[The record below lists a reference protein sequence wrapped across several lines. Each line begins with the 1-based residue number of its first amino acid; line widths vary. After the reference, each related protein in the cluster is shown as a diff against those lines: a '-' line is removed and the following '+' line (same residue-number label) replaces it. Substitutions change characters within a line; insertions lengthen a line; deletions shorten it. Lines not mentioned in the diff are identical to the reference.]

1 MISDMDEFAAKVL
14 ARLQNR
20 CARVEC
26 CSYDIRKKAEVAFS
40 ETADENIVEEIME
53 SLQRE
58 GYVNDLRYASAFAR
72 EKASLTGWG
81 PVKIRFALAAKR
93 IPDDIIRQAL
103 EELDD
108 NASDKRLRSLLAA
121 KWKNLTGPDGQVSQ
135 DAKLKL
141 LKYALGRGYE
151 YDVVRHVV
159 ESVIN
164 DG

>member
-1 MISDMDEFAAKVL
+1 MDEFAAKVL
-14 ARLQNR
+14 SRLQNR

-26 CSYDIRKKAEVAFS
+26 CSSDIRKKAEAALA
-40 ETADENIVEEIME
+40 EAADETIVEEIME

-58 GYVNDLRYASAFAR
+58 GYVDDLRYASAFAR

-93 IPDDIIRQAL
+93 IPDEIIRQAL
-103 EELDD
+103 EELDGS
-108 NASDKRLRSLLAA
+108 ASDKRLRSLLAA
-121 KWKNLTGPDGQVSQ
+121 KWKNLTGPDGQVPP

>member
-1 MISDMDEFAAKVL
+1 MEEFAAKVL
-14 ARLQNR
+14 SRLQNR

-26 CSYDIRKKAEVAFS
+26 CSFDIRKKAEAALA
-40 ETADENIVEEIME
+40 EAADETIVEEIME

-58 GYVNDLRYASAFAR
+58 GYVDDLRYASAFAR

-93 IPDDIIRQAL
+93 IPDEIIRQAL

-108 NASDKRLRSLLAA
+108 SASDKRLRSLLAA
-121 KWKNLTGPDGQVSQ
+121 KWKNLTGPDGQVPL

-151 YDVVRHVV
+151 YDVVRRVV